1 MKAISRM
8 PKNALT
14 EQQALFVHHVE
25 HGAAPASA
33 AALAGFAAPHDAARR
48 LMKHPAIR
56 AHLMESAKALD
67 LELENQSRFVLRS
80 LLASD
85 FTGAQ
90 IKARISLELLKRA
103 DKRDML
109 TKSTSLVDMSEAA
122 LAALIEKAQKRLSGD
137 SPGIIDVTPDSAE

>member
-1 MKAISRM
+1 MKSVATM

-33 AALAGFAAPHDAARR
+33 AALAGYAAPHDMARR

-56 AHLMESAKALD
+56 AHLMDAARALD
-67 LELENQSRFVLRS
+67 MELENQSRFVLKA
-80 LLASD
+80 LLSSD

-90 IKARISLELLKRA
+90 IKARVSLELLKRA
-103 DKRDML
+103 DKRELASNNKGLD
-109 TKSTSLVDMSEAA
+109 DMSEAA
-122 LAALIEKAQKRLSGD
+122 LSALIEKARARLSPD
-137 SPGIIDVTPDSAE
+137 SPQIIDVTPEPGT